1 MSGKSPRT
9 SSAKKEAKLTIKE
22 KRELKREKAQAAV
35 VKPRKSR

>member
-9 SSAKKEAKLTIKE
+9 SQAKKEPKLTIKE
-22 KRELKREKAQAAV
+22 KRELKREKAQATV